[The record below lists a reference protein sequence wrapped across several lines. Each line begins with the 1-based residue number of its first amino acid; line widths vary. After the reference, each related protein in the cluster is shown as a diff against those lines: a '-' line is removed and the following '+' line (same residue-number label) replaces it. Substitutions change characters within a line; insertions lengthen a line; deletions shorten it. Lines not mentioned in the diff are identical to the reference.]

1 MLFGAGCIEDGT
13 AGSDIV
19 CMVFSLLVLAIFIR
33 AILSWFQVDPMNPLI
48 QALRAVT
55 DPIVEPIRNVM
66 PRIGMID
73 LSPFVASILL
83 IFISQVLQTF
93 LRDSGI

>member
-1 MLFGAGCIEDGT
+1 VFGAGCIEDGT
-13 AGSDIV
+13 VGSETV
-19 CMVFSLLVLAIFIR
+19 CLVANFLVLAIFIR

-55 DPIVEPIRNVM
+55 DPIVEPIRNVL
-66 PRIGMID
+66 PRLGMFD
-73 LSPFVASILL
+73 FSPFVASILL